1 MRFSFCSNLALVQP
15 LSCPKRQLFWLSNRV
30 AHFWHRK
37 THVCTPFCVSVL
49 SVATAQS
56 CSHICGKFSMRF
68 TRREKNT
75 IVHYSHRQPPATHTL
90 FAFLFLL
97 FHFRAAT
104 FLSILQEYGCQQ
116 KYISR
121 ILGLHSRRHTPFCAF
136 VSSFQT
142 HTTTFAVNY
151 KKISGSKHNCA
162 VLTVNP
168 KDVSNPFWV
177 FSAFCCNLPQSRSNL
192 LPEDWE

>member
-1 MRFSFCSNLALVQP
+1 M
-15 LSCPKRQLFWLSNRV
+15 
-30 AHFWHRK
+30 
-37 THVCTPFCVSVL
+37 L

-56 CSHICGKFSMRF
+56 CSHICGKFSKRF

-151 KKISGSKHNCA
+151 KRFRVPNTIALYSLWTQKVSQTHFEFLVPFVATSPNHAQIFYQRIESSKQ
-162 VLTVNP
+162 LTLRTS
-168 KDVSNPFWV
+168 KS
-177 FSAFCCNLPQSRSNL
+177 
-192 LPEDWE
+192 